1 MIDIR
6 ILNRKEAKKFSCESH
21 DFKTAIISITDTDKA
36 DVIFE
41 KNEINGIRAVLR
53 LKFDDVERDYKNEHC
68 ITKEDAENI
77 VKFVNKN
84 KNKVDK
90 FIVHCE
96 AGVSRSAGVGA
107 AIMKALNGDDW
118 DVFKNP
124 LKCPNMKCYRT
135 VLNAFVDAGYFDED
149 PMEEIKF
156 KEETNI
162 AKWKE
167 FNEID

>member
-6 ILNRKEAKKFSCESH
+6 ILNRKEAKKFSYESH

-84 KNKVDK
+84 KNKVDE

-135 VLNAFVDAGYFDED
+135 VLNAFADAGYFDED

-167 FNEID
+167 FNEIE

>member
-1 MIDIR
+1 MIDTR

-21 DFKTAIISITDTDKA
+21 DFKSAIISITDTDKA

-41 KNEINGIRAVLR
+41 KNEANGIKAVLR

-84 KNKVDK
+84 KNRVDK
-90 FIVHCE
+90 FIIHCE

-135 VLNAFVDAGYFDED
+135 VLNAFIDAGYFDED

>member
-6 ILNRKEAKKFSCESH
+6 ILNRKEAKKFSYESH
-21 DFKTAIISITDTDKA
+21 DFKSAIISITDTDKA

-41 KNEINGIRAVLR
+41 KNEINGIRAILK

-68 ITKEDAENI
+68 ITKEDAESI

-118 DVFKNP
+118 VVFNNP
-124 LKCPNMKCYRT
+124 IMCPNMKCYRT
-135 VLNAFVDAGYFDED
+135 VLNAFQNAGYFDED
-149 PMEEIKF
+149 PMEDIQI

>member
-41 KNEINGIRAVLR
+41 KNEVNGIRAVLR

-135 VLNAFVDAGYFDED
+135 VLNAFADAGYFDED

>member
-1 MIDIR
+1 MIDIC
-6 ILNRKEAKKFSCESH
+6 ILNRKEAKKFSYETH
-21 DFKTAIISITDTDKA
+21 DFKSAIISITDTDKA

-41 KNEINGIRAVLR
+41 KNEANGIRAVLR

-135 VLNAFVDAGYFDED
+135 VLNAFAEAGYFDED

>member
-41 KNEINGIRAVLR
+41 KNEANGIKAVLR

-135 VLNAFVDAGYFDED
+135 VLNAFIDAGYFDED

>member
-41 KNEINGIRAVLR
+41 KNEVNGIRAVLR

-68 ITKEDAENI
+68 ITKEDAESI

-90 FIVHCE
+90 FIVQCE

-156 KEETNI
+156 KEETNS

>member
-6 ILNRKEAKKFSCESH
+6 ILNRKEAKKFSYESH
-21 DFKTAIISITDTDKA
+21 DFKTAIISITDTNKA

-41 KNEINGIRAVLR
+41 KNEANGIKAVLR

-68 ITKEDAENI
+68 ITKEDAESI

-135 VLNAFVDAGYFDED
+135 VLNAFIDAGYFDED

>member
-6 ILNRKEAKKFSCESH
+6 ILNRKEAKKFSYESH

-41 KNEINGIRAVLR
+41 KNETNGIRAVLR

-68 ITKEDAENI
+68 ITKEDAESI

-124 LKCPNMKCYRT
+124 LKCPNMKCYRM
-135 VLNAFVDAGYFDED
+135 VLNAFADAGYFDED

-167 FNEID
+167 FNEIE

>member
-21 DFKTAIISITDTDKA
+21 EFKTAIISITDTDKA

-41 KNEINGIRAVLR
+41 KNEVNGIRAVLR

-135 VLNAFVDAGYFDED
+135 VLNAFQDAGYFDED
-149 PMEEIKF
+149 PMEDIQI

-162 AKWKE
+162 TKWKE
-167 FNEID
+167 FNEIE

>member
-1 MIDIR
+1 MIDIC

-41 KNEINGIRAVLR
+41 KNEVNGIRAVLR

-68 ITKEDAENI
+68 ITKEDAESI

-135 VLNAFVDAGYFDED
+135 VLNAFIDAGYFDED

>member
-36 DVIFE
+36 DVVFD
-41 KNEINGIRAVLR
+41 KNEVNGIRAVLR

-107 AIMKALNGDDW
+107 AIMKALHGDDW

-135 VLNAFVDAGYFDED
+135 VLNAFIDAGYFDED

>member
-6 ILNRKEAKKFSCESH
+6 ILNRKEAKKFSYESH

-41 KNEINGIRAVLR
+41 KNEANGIKAVLR
-53 LKFDDVERDYKNEHC
+53 LKFDDVERDNKNEHC

-84 KNKVDK
+84 KNNVDK

-135 VLNAFVDAGYFDED
+135 VLNAFADAGYFDED

>member
-1 MIDIR
+1 M
-6 ILNRKEAKKFSCESH
+6 
-21 DFKTAIISITDTDKA
+21 
-36 DVIFE
+36 
-41 KNEINGIRAVLR
+41 
-53 LKFDDVERDYKNEHC
+53 
-68 ITKEDAENI
+68 
-77 VKFVNKN
+77 NKN

>member
-6 ILNRKEAKKFSCESH
+6 ILNRKEAKKFSLEEH
-21 DFKTAIISITDTDKA
+21 DFKSAIISITDTNKA
-36 DVIFE
+36 DVVFD
-41 KNEINGIRAVLR
+41 KNEVNGIRAVLR

-77 VKFVNKN
+77 VNFVNKN

-124 LKCPNMKCYRT
+124 LKCPNMKCYRM
-135 VLNAFVDAGYFDED
+135 VLNAFTDAGYFDED

>member
-1 MIDIR
+1 MIDVR
-6 ILNRKEAKKFSCESH
+6 ILNRKEAKKFSYESH

-135 VLNAFVDAGYFDED
+135 VLNAFIDAGYFDED

>member
-36 DVIFE
+36 DVVFE
-41 KNEINGIRAVLR
+41 KNETNGIKAVLK

-124 LKCPNMKCYRT
+124 LMCPNMKCYRM
-135 VLNAFVDAGYFDED
+135 VLNAFINAGYFDED

>member
-6 ILNRKEAKKFSCESH
+6 ILNRKEAKKFSYESH

-41 KNEINGIRAVLR
+41 KNEVNGIRAVLR

-135 VLNAFVDAGYFDED
+135 VLNAFADAGYFDED

>member
-41 KNEINGIRAVLR
+41 KNEVNGIRAVLR

-68 ITKEDAENI
+68 ITKEDAESI

-107 AIMKALNGDDW
+107 AIMKAINGDDW
-118 DVFKNP
+118 VVFNNP
-124 LKCPNMKCYRT
+124 TMCPNMKCYRT
-135 VLNAFVDAGYFDED
+135 VLNAFQDAGYFDED

-162 AKWKE
+162 VKWKE
-167 FNEID
+167 FNEVD

>member
-6 ILNRKEAKKFSCESH
+6 ILNRKEAKKFSYESH

-36 DVIFE
+36 DVIFD
-41 KNEINGIRAVLR
+41 KNETNGIRAVLR

-84 KNKVDK
+84 KNKVDE

-135 VLNAFVDAGYFDED
+135 VLNAFIDAGYFDED

>member
-6 ILNRKEAKKFSCESH
+6 ILNRKEAKKFSYESH
-21 DFKTAIISITDTDKA
+21 DYKTAIISITDTDKA

-41 KNEINGIRAVLR
+41 KNEVNGIRAVLK

-135 VLNAFVDAGYFDED
+135 VLNAFQDAGYFDED
-149 PMEEIKF
+149 PMDDIEI

-162 AKWKE
+162 TKWKE

>member
-6 ILNRKEAKKFSCESH
+6 ILNRKEAKKFSYESH

-41 KNEINGIRAVLR
+41 KNEVNGIRAVLR

-90 FIVHCE
+90 FIVHCDD
-96 AGVSRSAGVGA
+96 GVSRSAGVGA

-135 VLNAFVDAGYFDED
+135 VLNAFIDAGYFDED

>member
-21 DFKTAIISITDTDKA
+21 DFKSAIISITDTDKA

>member
-6 ILNRKEAKKFSCESH
+6 ILNRKEAKKFSYESH
-21 DFKTAIISITDTDKA
+21 DFKSAIISITDTDKA

-41 KNEINGIRAVLR
+41 KNEANGIRAVLR

-68 ITKEDAENI
+68 ITKEDAESI

-135 VLNAFVDAGYFDED
+135 VLNAFADAGYFDED

>member
-41 KNEINGIRAVLR
+41 KNEANGIKAVLR

-124 LKCPNMKCYRT
+124 LKCPNMKCYRM
-135 VLNAFVDAGYFDED
+135 VLNAFIDAGYFDED

>member
-6 ILNRKEAKKFSCESH
+6 ILNRKEAKKFSYEPH

-41 KNEINGIRAVLR
+41 KNETNGIRAILR

-68 ITKEDAENI
+68 ITKEDAESI

-124 LKCPNMKCYRT
+124 L
-135 VLNAFVDAGYFDED
+135 NAFIDAGYFDED
-149 PMEEIKF
+149 PMEEIQF

-167 FNEID
+167 FNEIE

>member
-6 ILNRKEAKKFSCESH
+6 ILNRKEAKKFSYESH

-36 DVIFE
+36 DVVFD
-41 KNEINGIRAVLR
+41 KNETNGIKAVLK

-135 VLNAFVDAGYFDED
+135 VLNAFIDAGYFDED

>member
-6 ILNRKEAKKFSCESH
+6 ILNRKEAKKFSYESH

-36 DVIFE
+36 DVVFE
-41 KNEINGIRAVLR
+41 KNEVNGIRAILR

-135 VLNAFVDAGYFDED
+135 VLNAFADAGYFDED

>member
-41 KNEINGIRAVLR
+41 KNEANGIKAVLR

-135 VLNAFVDAGYFDED
+135 VLNAFQDAGYFDED
-149 PMEEIKF
+149 PMEDIQI

-162 AKWKE
+162 VKWKE
-167 FNEID
+167 FNEIE

>member
-1 MIDIR
+1 MLDIQ
-6 ILNRKEAKKFSCESH
+6 ILNRKEAKKFSYKPH

-41 KNEINGIRAVLR
+41 KNEVNGIRAVLR

-135 VLNAFVDAGYFDED
+135 VLNAFQDAGYFDED
-149 PMEEIKF
+149 PMEDIQI

-162 AKWKE
+162 TKWKE

>member
-36 DVIFE
+36 DVVFE
-41 KNEINGIRAVLR
+41 KNETNGIKAVLK

-84 KNKVDK
+84 KSKVDK

-124 LKCPNMKCYRT
+124 LKCPNMKCYRM
-135 VLNAFVDAGYFDED
+135 VLNAFADAGYFDED

>member
-1 MIDIR
+1 MIDIC

-41 KNEINGIRAVLR
+41 KNEVNGIRAVLR

-135 VLNAFVDAGYFDED
+135 VLNAFIDAGYFDED

>member
-6 ILNRKEAKKFSCESH
+6 ILNRKEAKKFSYESH
-21 DFKTAIISITDTDKA
+21 DFKSAIISITDTDKA

-41 KNEINGIRAVLR
+41 KNEANGIKAVLR

-118 DVFKNP
+118 DIFKNP

-135 VLNAFVDAGYFDED
+135 VLNAFIDAGYFDED

>member
-41 KNEINGIRAVLR
+41 KNEANGIRAVLR

-135 VLNAFVDAGYFDED
+135 VLNAFIDAGYFDED

>member
-6 ILNRKEAKKFSCESH
+6 ILNRKEAKKFSYESH

-41 KNEINGIRAVLR
+41 KNEVNGIRAVLK

-135 VLNAFVDAGYFDED
+135 VLNAFIDAGYFDED

>member
-6 ILNRKEAKKFSCESH
+6 ILNRKEAKKFSYESH

-41 KNEINGIRAVLR
+41 KNEVNGIRAVLR

-68 ITKEDAENI
+68 ITKEDAESI

-135 VLNAFVDAGYFDED
+135 VLNAFAEAGYFDED

-167 FNEID
+167 FNEIN

>member
-41 KNEINGIRAVLR
+41 KNEVNGIRAVLR

-107 AIMKALNGDDW
+107 AIMKAINGDDW
-118 DVFKNP
+118 VVFNNP
-124 LKCPNMKCYRT
+124 TMCPNMKCYRT
-135 VLNAFVDAGYFDED
+135 VLNAFQDAGYFDED
-149 PMEEIKF
+149 PMEDIQI
-156 KEETNI
+156 KEEINI

>member
-6 ILNRKEAKKFSCESH
+6 ILNRKEAKKFSYESH

-41 KNEINGIRAVLR
+41 KNEANGIRAILR

-135 VLNAFVDAGYFDED
+135 VLNAFIDAGYFDED

>member
-6 ILNRKEAKKFSCESH
+6 ILNRKEAKKFSYESH

-41 KNEINGIRAVLR
+41 KNEVNGIRAVLR

-68 ITKEDAENI
+68 ITKEDAESI

-90 FIVHCE
+90 FVIHCE

-124 LKCPNMKCYRT
+124 LKCPNMKCYRM
-135 VLNAFVDAGYFDED
+135 VLNAFADAGYFDED

-162 AKWKE
+162 VKWKE
-167 FNEID
+167 FNEIE